1 MTTASQTQI
10 IVEEVVRTPLTGRVS
25 HRFVTLV
32 PADQAASMLS
42 RQMAED
48 VLEELDAQGLGQD
61 LQALAENAGDERQD
75 FHVYTRDELRYLDA
89 SEDLMDVGEMDVHP
103 DVWNVAAKAG
113 WLVDNEPSD
122 VAGGEMEVSK

>member
-1 MTTASQTQI
+1 MTTTNHPQI
-10 IVEEVVRTPLTGRVS
+10 IVEEVVRTRAGRIEN
-25 HRFVTLV
+25 RFVTLV
-32 PADQAASMLS
+32 PADQAASMLA

-75 FHVYTRDELRYLDA
+75 FHVYTRGELRYLDA

-122 VAGGEMEVSK
+122 VDAGDMEADL

>member
-1 MTTASQTQI
+1 MTTADHPQI
-10 IVEEVVRTPLTGRVS
+10 IVEEVVRTRAGLVEN
-25 HRFVTLV
+25 RFVTLV
-32 PADQAASMLS
+32 PADQAASMLA
-42 RQMAED
+42 RQMADD

-75 FHVYTRDELRYLDA
+75 FHVYTRAELRYLDA

-122 VAGGEMEVSK
+122 VDADDTEADL

>member
-1 MTTASQTQI
+1 MTTTNHPQI
-10 IVEEVVRTPLTGRVS
+10 IVEEVVRTRAGLVEN
-25 HRFVTLV
+25 RFVTIV
-32 PADQAASMLS
+32 PADQAASMLA
-42 RQMAED
+42 RQMADD

-75 FHVYTRDELRYLDA
+75 FHVYTRDALRYLDA

>member
-1 MTTASQTQI
+1 MTTTNHPQI
-10 IVEEVVRTPLTGRVS
+10 IVEEVVRTRAGLVEN
-25 HRFVTLV
+25 RFVTLV
-32 PADQAASMLS
+32 PADQAASMLA

-122 VAGGEMEVSK
+122 VAGGEMEAAL

>member
-1 MTTASQTQI
+1 MTTTNHPQI
-10 IVEEVVRTPLTGRVS
+10 IVEEVVRTRAGRIEN
-25 HRFVTLV
+25 RFVTLV
-32 PADQAASMLS
+32 PADQAASMLA
-42 RQMAED
+42 RQMADD

-75 FHVYTRDELRYLDA
+75 FHVYTRDELRYLDT
-89 SEDLMDVGEMDVHP
+89 SEDLMDVGDLDVHP

-122 VAGGEMEVSK
+122 VDAGDMEADL

>member
-1 MTTASQTQI
+1 MTTTNHPQI
-10 IVEEVVRTPLTGRVS
+10 IVEEVVRTRAGRIEN
-25 HRFVTLV
+25 RFVTLV
-32 PADQAASMLS
+32 PADQAASMLA
-42 RQMAED
+42 RQMADD

-89 SEDLMDVGEMDVHP
+89 SEDLMDVGDMDVHP

-122 VAGGEMEVSK
+122 VDAGDMEADL

>member
-1 MTTASQTQI
+1 MTTTNHPQI
-10 IVEEVVRTPLTGRVS
+10 IVEEVVRTRAGRIEN
-25 HRFVTLV
+25 RFVTLV
-32 PADQAASMLS
+32 PADQAASMLA

-61 LQALAENAGDERQD
+61 LQALAENAGDVRQD
-75 FHVYTRDELRYLDA
+75 FHVYTRDELRYLNA

-103 DVWNVAAKAG
+103 DVWNVAANAG

-122 VAGGEMEVSK
+122 VDAGDTEADL

>member
-1 MTTASQTQI
+1 MNTADQTQI

-32 PADQAASMLS
+32 PAEQAISMLS

-48 VLEELDAQGLGQD
+48 VLEELDARGLGHD

-75 FHVYTRDELRYLDA
+75 FFVYTRDELRLLDR
-89 SEDLMDVGEMDVHP
+89 SQDLMHVGDMDVHP
-103 DVWNVAAKAG
+103 DVWSAAAAAG
-113 WLVDNEPSD
+113 WLDDNDGDDVD
-122 VAGGEMEVSK
+122 AGDMEAPL

>member
-1 MTTASQTQI
+1 MTTTNHPQI
-10 IVEEVVRTPLTGRVS
+10 IVEEVVRTPLTGRVA

-32 PADQAASMLS
+32 PADQAASMLA

-75 FHVYTRDELRYLDA
+75 FHVYTRAELRYLDA

-113 WLVDNEPSD
+113 WLVDNDGDD